1 MYNIVLL
8 MPQSSDSTAK
18 NTIYAVKG
26 LVSTA
31 TRRDTSSSPLMSPKN
46 HKTITP
52 HGEPSTSPTNLNTEQ
67 KHPQIT
73 KLKEAGGEESDN
85 SLQCEIIH
93 YVHIQLSQ
101 KL

>member
-1 MYNIVLL
+1 MAHSLL
-8 MPQSSDSTAK
+8 QSSDSTAK
-18 NTIYAVKG
+18 NTTYTVKG

-46 HKTITP
+46 HKTVTP

-73 KLKEAGGEESDN
+73 KLKEVAGDESDN
-85 SLQCEIIH
+85 SLQCEIPCITLE
-93 YVHIQLSQ
+93 IN
-101 KL
+101 